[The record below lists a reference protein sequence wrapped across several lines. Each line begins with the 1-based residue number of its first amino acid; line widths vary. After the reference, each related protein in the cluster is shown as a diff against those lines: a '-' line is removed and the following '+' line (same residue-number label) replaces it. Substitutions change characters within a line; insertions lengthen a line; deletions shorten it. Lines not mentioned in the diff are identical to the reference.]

1 MTLNYEEVCMYNVE
15 EIEKIKRS
23 LSEIDVQ
30 ISDYESRLRGL
41 RHDRE
46 GTMTLLVEMLT
57 PKTPIIEVQ

>member
-1 MTLNYEEVCMYNVE
+1 MKNVE

-23 LSEIDVQ
+23 LLEIDVQ

-46 GTMTLLVEMLT
+46 GTMKNLVEMLAT
-57 PKTPIIEVQ
+57 KDPIIEVQ